1 MNSVSWMGNIFKN
14 RKKGEDPTVRRGLYT
29 VLSSGS
35 SKLRGFTLLDDLV
48 LALHPPG
55 ITIVGLCFPSQQRRC
70 WPREVRPKSGYS
82 VLRPCSLF
90 SGPGVTGQGPLWP
103 LIFASMREPEPQDLF
118 SNQHLHLHL
127 AAPQAPH
134 FPGLRVLQQA
144 DRKQSVFLEKGW
156 SGLDSVEFIL
166 IHESKI

>member
-14 RKKGEDPTVRRGLYT
+14 GKKGEDPAVRRGLYT

-35 SKLRGFTLLDDLV
+35 SKLRGFTLLDDLA

-55 ITIVGLCFPSQQRRC
+55 VAIVGLRFPSQQRRC

-103 LIFASMREPEPQDLF
+103 LIFASVCEPEPQDLF

-127 AAPQAPH
+127 AAPQAP
-134 FPGLRVLQQA
+134 
-144 DRKQSVFLEKGW
+144 VFLV
-156 SGLDSVEFIL
+156 SMCYSRLT
-166 IHESKI
+166 ESNRRFLRRGEAV